1 MNLNKILKTKYK
13 FSQEVVEAISQENQ
27 AKIQQKLEELRLN
40 NPSAGQLYQALIH
53 KANKAEDEL
62 CNYLGRVDCSSEAG
76 MQILVD
82 EALRLFPPKPGFFLK
97 QDKAKE
103 LLIQNP
109 PFKVISALGYK
120 DIDEILNKENLYEIY
135 GSLRFVE
142 TPAWLNQFIDN
153 YQNLTKE
160 DFEMRAI
167 RVMVLSKRKWQDLSE
182 QFTKK
187 KYHNLTHLKEF
198 GVIFAIPREISN
210 EVGIVLT
217 SFNLLLHYFN
227 EVSMYSQII
236 KSFDNNFSERLIN
249 LLKGEIK
256 NNGWRIIPRYLQKD
270 ENPDSRIFE
279 PHINP
284 EAIFWKK
291 ADQSLMQLAKEL
303 PGSNLDFWDNLD
315 WVGGYFQS
323 LNNKDK
329 LITFNSVDIA
339 LSFANQ
345 LPLNKR
351 YFYHYQEA
359 LWNKI
364 YETQFQRSP
373 EKYFTAS
380 L

>member
-27 AKIQQKLEELRLN
+27 AKIQQKLGELKLK
-40 NPSAGQLYQALIH
+40 NPSAGQLYQALIY

-62 CNYLGRVDCSSEAG
+62 CNHLGRVDCSCEAG
-76 MQILVD
+76 MQTLVD